1 MSCVVPV
8 RHGLLGVNAARP
20 AALSCSR
27 AIALVYDRGEGTLS
41 LPQATL
47 HRSFPLPSE
56 AEDPSTIDRGRTVK
70 NAMLTGWIV
79 GMMTWASPSLAIYNG
94 TPDTDFTHQYA
105 GLMFSRETINGID
118 KLPTCGATLVD
129 ADYIP
134 DRYKRRIVITAGHCI
149 RGFNDDAGERDL
161 WVTFIA
167 DPGMVMDTNAPAR
180 APVAL
185 NNVTSLNTFAGR
197 GWTPLARQ
205 ITGVGI
211 GAYKDD
217 YAVIVLNQAVPES
230 MVAQPARLPEIGQ
243 AVELLKK
250 PATVTG
256 YGTIVW
262 GNSRSTG
269 ISGTDTNGQPIPGTG
284 AGNILG
290 PRQKMTITM
299 DVISINGWNIEQSM
313 NFALGN
319 GTACNGDS
327 GSGIIDARNPGRPVL
342 LSTVSQGDFNCRAT
356 NTSTRVDTVQFK
368 NYLLN
373 LLSTNP

>member
-1 MSCVVPV
+1 
-8 RHGLLGVNAARP
+8 
-20 AALSCSR
+20 
-27 AIALVYDRGEGTLS
+27 
-41 LPQATL
+41 
-47 HRSFPLPSE
+47 
-56 AEDPSTIDRGRTVK
+56 
-70 NAMLTGWIV
+70 
-79 GMMTWASPSLAIYNG
+79 
-94 TPDTDFTHQYA
+94 
-105 GLMFSRETINGID
+105 
-118 KLPTCGATLVD
+118 
-129 ADYIP
+129 
-134 DRYKRRIVITAGHCI
+134 
-149 RGFNDDAGERDL
+149 
-161 WVTFIA
+161 
-167 DPGMVMDTNAPAR
+167 MVMDTNAPAR

-197 GWTPLARQ
+197 GRTPLARQ

-217 YAVIVLNQAVPES
+217 YAVIVLRQPVPES
-230 MVAQPARLPEIGQ
+230 TVAQPALLPEIGQ

-327 GSGIIDARNPGRPVL
+327 GSGIIDARNPARPVL
-342 LSTVSQGDFNCRAT
+342 LSTVSMGDFNCRAT

>member
-1 MSCVVPV
+1 M
-8 RHGLLGVNAARP
+8 
-20 AALSCSR
+20 
-27 AIALVYDRGEGTLS
+27 
-41 LPQATL
+41 
-47 HRSFPLPSE
+47 
-56 AEDPSTIDRGRTVK
+56 K
-70 NAMLTGWIV
+70 KAMLTGWIV
-79 GMMTWASPSLAIYNG
+79 GAMTWASPSLAIYNG

-105 GLMFSRETINGID
+105 GLMFSKETINGFD

-134 DRYKRRIVITAGHCI
+134 DQYKRRIVITAGHCI
-149 RGFNDDAGERDL
+149 RGFSDAAGEIDL

-185 NNVTSLNTFAGR
+185 NNVTNLNTFAGR

-217 YAVIVLNQAVPES
+217 YAVIVLSQAVPES
-230 MVAQPARLPEIGQ
+230 MVAQPALLPEIGQ
-243 AVELLKK
+243 AVQVLKK

-256 YGTIVW
+256 YGTVVW
-262 GNSRSTG
+262 GNSNSTG
-269 ISGTDTNGQPIPGTG
+269 ISGTDSNGQAIPVTG

-299 DVISINGWNIEQSM
+299 DVISINSWNIEQSM

-327 GSGIIDARNPGRPVL
+327 GSGIIDERNPARPVL
-342 LSTVSQGDFNCRAT
+342 LSTVSMGDFNCRAT
-356 NTSTRVDTVQFK
+356 NTSTRIDTLQFK
-368 NYLLN
+368 NYLLDR
-373 LLSTNP
+373 LSKNP

>member
-1 MSCVVPV
+1 
-8 RHGLLGVNAARP
+8 
-20 AALSCSR
+20 
-27 AIALVYDRGEGTLS
+27 
-41 LPQATL
+41 
-47 HRSFPLPSE
+47 
-56 AEDPSTIDRGRTVK
+56 VK
-70 NAMLTGWIV
+70 KAMLTSWFV
-79 GMMTWASPSLAIYNG
+79 GLMTWASPSLAIYNG

-105 GLMFSRETINGID
+105 GLMFSTETINGIV

-149 RGFNDDAGERDL
+149 RGFNDDVGERDL

-185 NNVTSLNTFAGR
+185 TNVTSLNTFAGR

-217 YAVIVLNQAVPES
+217 YAVIVLKQAVPES
-230 MVAQPARLPEIGQ
+230 TVGQLALLPEIGQ
-243 AVELLKK
+243 AVEVLKK

-269 ISGTDTNGQPIPGTG
+269 ISGTDTNGQTIPGTG

-299 DVISINGWNIEQSM
+299 DVISINSWNIEQSM

-327 GSGIIDARNPGRPVL
+327 GSGIIDARNPARPVL
-342 LSTVSQGDFNCRAT
+342 LSTVSMGDFNCRAT

>member
-1 MSCVVPV
+1 
-8 RHGLLGVNAARP
+8 
-20 AALSCSR
+20 
-27 AIALVYDRGEGTLS
+27 
-41 LPQATL
+41 
-47 HRSFPLPSE
+47 
-56 AEDPSTIDRGRTVK
+56 VK
-70 NAMLTGWIV
+70 KAMLTGLIV
-79 GMMTWASPSLAIYNG
+79 GTMTWASPALAIYNG

-105 GLMFSRETINGID
+105 GLMFSKETINGID
-118 KLPTCGATLVD
+118 KLPTCGATLVE

-134 DRYKRRIVITAGHCI
+134 AAYKRRVVITAGHCI
-149 RGFNDDAGERDL
+149 RGFSDDAAERDL

-167 DPGMVMDTNAPAR
+167 DAGMVMDTNAPAR

-185 NNVTSLNTFAGR
+185 TNVTAANTFAGR

-217 YAVIVLNQAVPES
+217 YAVIVLQQAVPES
-230 MVAQPARLPEIGQ
+230 IVAQPAALPAIGQ
-243 AVELLKK
+243 AVNMLKK

-262 GNSRSTG
+262 GNSTSTG
-269 ISGTDTNGQPIPGTG
+269 ISGIDGNGQPIPATG

-299 DVISINGWNIEQSM
+299 KVISINSWNIEQSM

-327 GSGIIDARNPGRPVL
+327 GSGIIDARNPDRPVL
-342 LSTVSQGDFNCRAT
+342 LSTVSMGDFNCRAT

-368 NYLLN
+368 NYLLDR
-373 LLSTNP
+373 LSKNP

>member
-1 MSCVVPV
+1 M
-8 RHGLLGVNAARP
+8 NK
-20 AALSCSR
+20 
-27 AIALVYDRGEGTLS
+27 
-41 LPQATL
+41 AT
-47 HRSFPLPSE
+47 
-56 AEDPSTIDRGRTVK
+56 
-70 NAMLTGWIV
+70 LTGWIM
-79 GMMTWASPSLAIYNG
+79 GTMTWASPCLAIYNG

-105 GLMFSRETINGID
+105 GLMFARETINGID

-134 DRYKRRIVITAGHCI
+134 DRYKRRIVVTAGHCI

-197 GWTPLARQ
+197 GRTPLARQ

-217 YAVIVLNQAVPES
+217 YAVIVLRQAVPETT
-230 MVAQPARLPEIGQ
+230 VAQPALLPEIGQ
-243 AVELLKK
+243 AVEVLKK

>member
-1 MSCVVPV
+1 
-8 RHGLLGVNAARP
+8 VNK
-20 AALSCSR
+20 
-27 AIALVYDRGEGTLS
+27 
-41 LPQATL
+41 AT
-47 HRSFPLPSE
+47 
-56 AEDPSTIDRGRTVK
+56 
-70 NAMLTGWIV
+70 LTGWIV
-79 GMMTWASPSLAIYNG
+79 GTMTWASPCLAIYNG

-105 GLMFSRETINGID
+105 GLMFSKETINGID

-149 RGFNDDAGERDL
+149 RGFSDDAGERDL

-197 GWTPLARQ
+197 GRTPLARQ

-217 YAVIVLNQAVPES
+217 YAVIVLSKAVPES
-230 MVAQPARLPEIGQ
+230 TVAQPARLPEIGQ

-327 GSGIIDARNPGRPVL
+327 GSGIIDARNPARPVL
-342 LSTVSQGDFNCRAT
+342 LSTVSMGDFNCRAT